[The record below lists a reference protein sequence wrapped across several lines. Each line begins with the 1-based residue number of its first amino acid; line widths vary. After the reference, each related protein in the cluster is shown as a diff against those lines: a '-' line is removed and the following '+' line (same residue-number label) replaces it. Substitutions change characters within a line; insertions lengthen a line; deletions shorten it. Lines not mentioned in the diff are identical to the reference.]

1 MSVADQFKNIEVECD
16 IFERPYQVLVY
27 GGSWSGKT
35 HTTVN
40 LVKRHHMKFKKIII
54 CGAKNELA
62 TDETTKHKTIFYD
75 NEELP
80 IYDPFQGDEA
90 RDNDPRQILLILDDL
105 MSEVY
110 SSQLVAKIFAKG
122 RHINLSTIVI
132 LQSYVP
138 QGTSKSLVP
147 MLKNNASLQLF
158 FNLRNRSEMN
168 LAARRLE
175 HSKKGQDFFN
185 ALVEREIYQ
194 KRFGYIAIFMD
205 DSVGRYRNNL
215 AFEDS
220 LPFET
225 VFLK

>member
-54 CGAKNELA
+54 CGAKNELS
-62 TDETTKHKTIFYD
+62 TDETTKHKTVFYD

-132 LQSYVP
+132 LQSYFSRS
-138 QGTSKSLVP
+138 TSKSLVP
-147 MLKNNASLQLF
+147 MLKNNFSLQLF
-158 FNLRNRSEMN
+158 F
-168 LAARRLE
+168 
-175 HSKKGQDFFN
+175 
-185 ALVEREIYQ
+185 
-194 KRFGYIAIFMD
+194 
-205 DSVGRYRNNL
+205 
-215 AFEDS
+215 
-220 LPFET
+220 
-225 VFLK
+225 